1 LLAKAKDYYD
11 LNSTFGKP
19 ESKTGRVSNYGDYF
33 PVWEKS
39 KLVEKQATFLVA
51 PYHRWM
57 NREYGDQ
64 NYIRRLV
71 FEYGTEGE
79 LLRARVIE
87 LISGTLSLRQLAERH
102 EAVIDQYLIGNPS
115 DGVGIVWSDVNMN
128 ELEGMAEIGYEVG
141 ISSDSNASARLAD
154 APIGE
159 ELEKTMDLHNNQV
172 GRNIGQIA
180 NESNVVSLVLQA
192 LYNGELVVLDQL
204 DQNNEI
210 VLGLSEV
217 VSSDILCN

>member
-79 LLRARVIE
+79 LLRAGVIE
-87 LISGTLSLRQLAERH
+87 LVSGTLNLRHLAERH

-115 DGVGIVWSDVNMN
+115 EEIGIIWSDINMN
-128 ELEGMAEIGYEVG
+128 ELEAMAEIGYEVG

-154 APIGE
+154 ANC
-159 ELEKTMDLHNNQV
+159 TYYFY
-172 GRNIGQIA
+172 
-180 NESNVVSLVLQA
+180 VLTDQA
-192 LYNGELVVLDQL
+192 TGMIISATFLYKECPPPNF
-204 DQNNEI
+204 
-210 VLGLSEV
+210 
-217 VSSDILCN
+217 SDIIP